1 MDASGAPPPLP
12 PLLLAAA
19 VLLAA
24 ALGWLLAARSSKR
37 GSARLPPGSTGLP
50 LVGETLRL
58 ISAYKTPN
66 PEPFIDDRVARH
78 GSGVFTTH
86 VFGERTVFSADPA
99 FNRLLLAAEG
109 RAVGCS
115 YPSSIATLL
124 GPHSLLLTR
133 GPAHR
138 RLHAL
143 TLTRLGRPASPP
155 LLAYIDRLVLAT
167 MREWEPAATVRLL
180 DEAKKITFN
189 LTVKQLV
196 SIDPGPWTESVRRE
210 SVKLIDGF
218 FSIPFPFAHLLPF
231 TTYGQALKVLARLP
245 SVPPICSI
253 RSPLRI
259 ASPLK
264 A

>member
-1 MDASGAPPPLP
+1 MDASGAPPPLL

-86 VFGERTVFSADPA
+86 IFGERTVFSADPA

-133 GPAHR
+133 DPAHR
-138 RLHAL
+138 RS
-143 TLTRLGRPASPP
+143 GYASSEICLEIVNSFVGMFGGKHNPG
-155 LLAYIDRLVLAT
+155 ARVVVG
-167 MREWEPAATVRLL
+167 TVNSQISL
-180 DEAKKITFN
+180 DIG
-189 LTVKQLV
+189 L
-196 SIDPGPWTESVRRE
+196 D
-210 SVKLIDGF
+210 
-218 FSIPFPFAHLLPF
+218 
-231 TTYGQALKVLARLP
+231 
-245 SVPPICSI
+245 
-253 RSPLRI
+253 
-259 ASPLK
+259 
-264 A
+264 